1 MAFVSVILGK
11 PLKVFLDVMSQET
24 IVLEEVDPSETIANL
39 KKKIRDK
46 KGFPALEQRLVF
58 HGKILEDQRT
68 INDYSIQN
76 NSTLNLV
83 LPWPV
88 LGKHFFYGS
97 HCPNGSQTASFTNS
111 L

>member
-1 MAFVSVILGK
+1 
-11 PLKVFLDVMSQET
+11 MSQET

-46 KGFPALEQRLVF
+46 NGYPWPALEQRLVF
-58 HGKILEDQRT
+58 HGKILEDERT
-68 INDYSIQN
+68 VNDYSIQN

-88 LGKHFFYGS
+88 LGKHFFMEA
-97 HCPNGSQTASFTNS
+97 TALTEARRPVSPTVFDH
-111 L
+111 LGQP